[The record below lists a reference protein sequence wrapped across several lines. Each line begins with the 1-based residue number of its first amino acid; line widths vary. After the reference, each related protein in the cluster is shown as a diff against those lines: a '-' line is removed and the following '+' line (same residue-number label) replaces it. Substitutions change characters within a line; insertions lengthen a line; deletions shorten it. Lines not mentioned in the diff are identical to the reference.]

1 MAQDSKERGG
11 LGIVDGLIIGVIAI
25 VGIIIA
31 FALLSFVAGLLW
43 EVVKI
48 GLIVA
53 VVVGVLWLLV
63 GRRR

>member
-1 MAQDSKERGG
+1 MARDSKQRGG
-11 LGIVDGLIIGVIAI
+11 LGLVDGLIIGVIAI
-25 VGIIIA
+25 VGIIVA
-31 FALLSFVAGLLW
+31 FAVLSFVAGLLW

>member
-25 VGIIIA
+25 VGIVIA

>member
-43 EVVKI
+43 EVVKV